1 MVNPVRV
8 LVIDDSA
15 FMRIVLTRMIASNP
29 SFIVIDTASDGR
41 EGFEKA
47 LQLQPDV
54 ITLDVEMPAMNGL
67 ETLRMIVAETTIP
80 VVMVSAIT
88 RNSAEITVEALASG
102 AFDFISKGNSPAHLH
117 DKLLAAVHAR
127 SVQQQVPRMPVEA
140 FGQPHAPPALQPHI
154 PPDGPITARVV
165 VIGSSTGGPQA
176 LHHILPLIPSCFPVP
191 IIVAQHMPPHF
202 THALARRLDAACMVR
217 IVEAS
222 DREPLQGGTVYIAP
236 GGSQTRVTRSHLLV
250 REDEGESLY
259 KPSVAVL
266 AESARR
272 TFGAEVL
279 AVMLTGMGNDGMRAF
294 CDIRASGGHVIAQ
307 DAGSCVVYGM
317 PRAVIE
323 AGGAHEIL
331 PVDMIGV
338 RLRRAFPLVIGAN

>member
-1 MVNPVRV
+1 MINPVRV

-29 SFIVIDTASDGR
+29 RFLVIDTASDGR
-41 EGFEKA
+41 EAFEKA
-47 LQLQPDV
+47 LRLQPDV

-67 ETLRMIVAETTIP
+67 ETLRMIVAKTRIP

-88 RNSAEITVEALASG
+88 HNSAAITIEALASG
-102 AFDFISKGNSPAHLH
+102 AVDFISKGNSAAHLH
-117 DKLLAAVHAR
+117 DKLLAAVQAPRSPRDAGHAL
-127 SVQQQVPRMPVEA
+127 PP
-140 FGQPHAPPALQPHI
+140 PPATQRHI
-154 PPDGPITARVV
+154 RSEGPINAQVV
-165 VIGSSTGGPQA
+165 IIGSSTGGPQA
-176 LHHILPLIPSCFPVP
+176 LHQILPIVPSCFPVP

-202 THALARRLDAACMVR
+202 THALARRLDADCMVR
-217 IVEAS
+217 IIEAR
-222 DREPLQGGTVYIAP
+222 DREPLLGGTVYIAP

-250 REDEGESLY
+250 RADEGESPY

-272 TFGAEVL
+272 VFGAEVL

-294 CDIRASGGHVIAQ
+294 LDIRATGGHVIAQ
-307 DAGSCVVYGM
+307 DARSCVVYGM

-323 AGGAHEIL
+323 AGAANEIL
-331 PVDMIGV
+331 TPEMIGC
-338 RLRRAFPLVIGAN
+338 RLRKAFPSVIVAK